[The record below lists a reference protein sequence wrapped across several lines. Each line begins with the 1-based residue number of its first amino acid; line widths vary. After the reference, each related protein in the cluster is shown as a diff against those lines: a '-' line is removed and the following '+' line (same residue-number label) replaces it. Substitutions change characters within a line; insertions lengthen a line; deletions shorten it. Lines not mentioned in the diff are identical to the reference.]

1 MRRRS
6 SWLVTLVMLG
16 LAGAAGAADQKQENL
31 FGTIRVDG
39 KKIGQVHYTVSYDEN
54 GEVEEL
60 RTNASYTVLGFE
72 VYHFNQSLHETW
84 QTGELQLM
92 DGTTDDDGSKYDG
105 SLKRTPDQYDC
116 VLNDKGLIL
125 PHNAFPNSVW
135 HYRIT
140 DQNLL
145 FNLTDFKLMKV
156 QVAEKKEKVTID
168 GKTID
173 TERFDFTGDW
183 KASLWFDQN
192 QRIVKFE
199 YQVDGHDVVVTLDQ
213 T

>member
-1 MRRRS
+1 MRGL
-6 SWLVTLVMLG
+6 SWWLAPVVVLG
-16 LAGAAGAADQKQENL
+16 LIGAAGAADPTQENL

-84 QTGELQLM
+84 NTGELQLM
-92 DGTTDDDGSKYDG
+92 DGTTNDDGAKYDG
-105 SLKRTPDQYDC
+105 SLKRTSVQYDC
-116 VLNDKGLIL
+116 VLNDKGLTL

-140 DQNLL
+140 EQDLL

-156 QVAEKKEKVTID
+156 KVAQKKEQLKID
-168 GKTID
+168 GKTVA

-183 KASLWFDQN
+183 KASLWFDQDK
-192 QRIVKFE
+192 QIVKFQ
-199 YQVDGHDVVVTLDQ
+199 YQVDKHDVIVTLDP